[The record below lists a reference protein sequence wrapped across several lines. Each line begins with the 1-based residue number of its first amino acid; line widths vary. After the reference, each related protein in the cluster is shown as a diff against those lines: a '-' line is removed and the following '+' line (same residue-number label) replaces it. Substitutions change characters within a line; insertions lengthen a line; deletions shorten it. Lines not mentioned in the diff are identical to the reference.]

1 MFVVTLGVI
10 FIGSYLVIS
19 LIEWIKWRNS
29 FMCLIEKIPGPSG
42 LPVIGNALDMRI
54 DKVG

>member
-10 FIGSYLVIS
+10 FMGLYLVLT
-19 LIEWIKWRNS
+19 LIERVKWRNS

-42 LPVIGNALDMRI
+42 LPVIVNALYMRI